1 MSRRVLYLEP
11 LGGIAGDMFLA
22 AAIDLGVSPE
32 ELQRALASLPLPPW
46 RFAIRRE
53 ARHEICGTH
62 VDVEVD
68 APAEAHAHRALSE
81 IRQMIR
87 SAVSMP
93 ERARERALAMFE
105 LLGEAEAKV
114 HGVLVEEI
122 HFHEVGAVDSI
133 VDLCGAAVVL
143 ELLGDPELRSAPPP
157 LGSGTVRTAHGAM
170 PVPAPATLELL
181 RGVPVSFEGVGE
193 LTTPTGA
200 AILRALAKVE
210 PPSVMT
216 VERVGYGVGTKDF
229 ADRPNVLRAALGR
242 AGAEVAAAVVVEAN
256 LDDCSPQLLG
266 GLLGRVLELG
276 AIDAFVAPVTMKK
289 SRPGHLFSALV
300 PEQKREAIVAALLR
314 ETTTLGVRYH
324 RVERLALERRF
335 EEVDTPYGRV
345 RVKLGL
351 RDGEVVNAAPEYEDC
366 VRLAQERGAPVKQ
379 VWAAAFAAWTFA
391 AR

>member
-1 MSRRVLYLEP
+1 MSRKILYLEP

-32 ELQRALASLPLPPW
+32 ELQRALSSLPLPPW
-46 RFAIRRE
+46 RLLVRRE
-53 ARHEICGTH
+53 ARHEISGTH
-62 VDVEVD
+62 VDVAVD
-68 APAEAHAHRALSE
+68 APAAAHEHRALSE
-81 IRQMIR
+81 IRRMIQ
-87 SAVSMP
+87 SAGSMP
-93 ERARERALAMFE
+93 ERARGRALAMFE
-105 LLGEAEAKV
+105 LIGEAEAKV
-114 HGVLVEEI
+114 HAVPVEEI

-133 VDLCGAAVVL
+133 VDICGAAVAL

-157 LGSGTVRTAHGAM
+157 LGSGLAKMAHGTM
-170 PVPAPATLELL
+170 PIPAPATLELL
-181 RGVPVSFEGVGE
+181 RGVPVRFEGVGE

-216 VERVGYGVGTKDF
+216 VERVGYGVGTRDF
-229 ADRPNVLRAALGR
+229 EDRPNVLRAALGL
-242 AGAEVAAAVVVEAN
+242 AGAEIAAAVVVEAN

-266 GLLGRVLELG
+266 GLLERVLELG

-289 SRPGHLFSALV
+289 SRPGHLFSVLA
-300 PEQKREAIVAALLR
+300 PEERREAVVAALLS
-314 ETTTLGVRYH
+314 ESTTLGVRYH

-351 RDGEVVNAAPEYEDC
+351 RAGEVVNAAPEYEDC
-366 VRLAQERGAPVKQ
+366 LRLARERNAPVKQ
-379 VWAAAFAAWTFA
+379 IWAAAFAAWTS
-391 AR
+391 RR